1 MEGLERILNTVVLSF
16 GDNKLTVGGI
26 VLSSLLIVLG
36 FFLARWLEKRLTS
49 RLIERKVKPEV
60 VHLIRRI
67 FYILVIVILVITA
80 LGLLNVPLAAFAF
93 ISGAL
98 AIGVGFGAQNIIN
111 NFISGWIL
119 MWERPIRIGD
129 WVEIGENI
137 GVVEEINTRSTRLK
151 RIDGVHL
158 LLPNSKL
165 LEDIVINWTRV
176 DNILRS
182 VVRVG
187 VSYSSDVVLVKS
199 LLDQV
204 VRAHEGILAKPE
216 PQVIFEDFGDSSL
229 VFDVYF
235 WIEMSGGRS
244 LRGTRSELR
253 FKIAQIFEDN
263 GIVIAFPQQDVHIDG
278 SIEITRDNNHI
289 SWDENSVMSGR
300 QNATGSVNKNPG
312 TQD

>member
-1 MEGLERILNTVVLSF
+1 MEGLNRILNIVVLSL

-26 VLSSLLIVLG
+26 VLASLLIVLG
-36 FFLARWLEKRLTS
+36 FFLARWLEKKLTS
-49 RLIERKVKPEV
+49 RLVERKVKAEV

-129 WVEIGENI
+129 WVEIGEDI

-165 LEDIVINWTRV
+165 LEDTVINWTRV

-187 VSYSSDVVLVKS
+187 VSYSSDVVVVKS
-199 LLDQV
+199 LLDKV
-204 VRAHEGILAKPE
+204 VHAHEGILTKPE

-235 WIEMSGGRS
+235 WIDMSEGRS

-253 FKIAQIFEDN
+253 FEIAKIFEEN
-263 GIVIAFPQQDVHIDG
+263 GIIIAFPQQDVHIDG
-278 SIEITRDNNHI
+278 SIEITRDRNHTT
-289 SWDENSVMSGR
+289 MG
-300 QNATGSVNKNPG
+300 
-312 TQD
+312 

>member
-1 MEGLERILNTVVLSF
+1 M
-16 GDNKLTVGGI
+16 
-26 VLSSLLIVLG
+26 
-36 FFLARWLEKRLTS
+36 
-49 RLIERKVKPEV
+49 

-129 WVEIGENI
+129 WVEIGEDI

-165 LEDIVINWTRV
+165 LEDTVINWTRV

-187 VSYSSDVVLVKS
+187 VSYSSDVVVVKS
-199 LLDQV
+199 LLDKV
-204 VRAHEGILAKPE
+204 VHAHEGILTKPE

-235 WIEMSGGRS
+235 WIDMSEGRS

-253 FKIAQIFEDN
+253 FEIAKIFEEN

-278 SIEITRDNNHI
+278 SIEITRDQNHTT
-289 SWDENSVMSGR
+289 MG
-300 QNATGSVNKNPG
+300 
-312 TQD
+312 

>member
-1 MEGLERILNTVVLSF
+1 MEGLNRILNIVVLSL

-26 VLSSLLIVLG
+26 VLASLLIVLG
-36 FFLARWLEKRLTS
+36 FFLARWLEKKLTS
-49 RLIERKVKPEV
+49 RLVERKVKAEV

-67 FYILVIVILVITA
+67 FYILVVVILVITA

-129 WVEIGENI
+129 WVEIGEDI

-165 LEDIVINWTRV
+165 LEDTVINWTRV

-187 VSYSSDVVLVKS
+187 VSYSSDVVVVKS
-199 LLDQV
+199 LLDKV
-204 VRAHEGILAKPE
+204 VHAHEGILTKPE

-235 WIEMSGGRS
+235 WIDMSEGRS

-253 FKIAQIFEDN
+253 FEIAKIFEEN

-278 SIEITRDNNHI
+278 SIEITRDRNHTT
-289 SWDENSVMSGR
+289 MG
-300 QNATGSVNKNPG
+300 
-312 TQD
+312 

>member
-1 MEGLERILNTVVLSF
+1 MEGLNSILNIVVLSL
-16 GDNKLTVGGI
+16 GDHKLTVGQI
-26 VLSSLLIVLG
+26 ILASLLIILG
-36 FFLARWLEKRLTS
+36 FFLARWLEKKLSS
-49 RLIERKVKPEV
+49 RLVERRVKAEV

-67 FYILVIVILVITA
+67 FYIIVIVILVITA
-80 LGLLNVPLAAFAF
+80 LDLLNVPLAAFAF

-129 WVEIGENI
+129 WVEIAGMV

-165 LEDIVINWTRV
+165 LEDTVINWTRV

-182 VVRVG
+182 EVRVG
-187 VSYSSDVVLVKS
+187 VSYNSDVELVKE
-199 LLDQV
+199 LLEQIV
-204 VRAHEGILAKPE
+204 NEYEAILKKPE
-216 PQVIFEDFGDSSL
+216 PKVVFEDFGDSSL

-235 WIEMSGGRS
+235 WIEMVEGRS

-253 FKIAQIFEDN
+253 FKIFKAFNEN
-263 GIVIAFPQQDVHIDG
+263 GVIIAFPQQDVHLDG
-278 SIEITRDNNHI
+278 SIEITNDR
-289 SWDENSVMSGR
+289 S
-300 QNATGSVNKNPG
+300 
-312 TQD
+312 

>member
-1 MEGLERILNTVVLSF
+1 MEGLDRILNTVVLSL

-26 VLSSLLIVLG
+26 VLASLLIVLG
-36 FFLARWLEKRLTS
+36 FFLARWLEKKLTS
-49 RLIERKVKPEV
+49 RLVERKVKAEV

-67 FYILVIVILVITA
+67 FYILVVVILVITA

-129 WVEIGENI
+129 WVEIGEDI

-165 LEDIVINWTRV
+165 LEDTVINWTRV

-187 VSYSSDVVLVKS
+187 VSYSSDVVVVKS
-199 LLDQV
+199 LLDKV
-204 VRAHEGILAKPE
+204 VHAHEGILTKPE

-235 WIEMSGGRS
+235 WIEMSEGRS

-253 FKIAQIFEDN
+253 FKIAEIFEEN
-263 GIVIAFPQQDVHIDG
+263 GIIIAFPQQDVHIDG
-278 SIEITRDNNHI
+278 SIEITRDQNHTT
-289 SWDENSVMSGR
+289 MG
-300 QNATGSVNKNPG
+300 
-312 TQD
+312 

>member
-1 MEGLERILNTVVLSF
+1 MEGLNRILNIVVLSL
-16 GDNKLTVGGI
+16 GDHQLTVGQI
-26 VLSSLLIVLG
+26 LLASLLIILG
-36 FFLARWLEKRLTS
+36 FFLARWLEKKLSS
-49 RLIERKVKPEV
+49 RLVERKVRAEV

-67 FYILVIVILVITA
+67 FYVLVIVILVITA
-80 LGLLNVPLAAFAF
+80 LDLLNVPLAAFAF

-129 WVEIGENI
+129 WVEVGEMI

-165 LEDIVINWTRV
+165 LEDTVINWTRV

-199 LLDQV
+199 LLEQV
-204 VRAHEGILAKPE
+204 VREHEEILAKPD
-216 PQVIFEDFGDSSL
+216 PQVVFEDFGDSSL

-253 FKIAQIFEDN
+253 FKIAKIFEDN

-278 SIEITRDNNHI
+278 SIEIAHDN
-289 SWDENSVMSGR
+289 S
-300 QNATGSVNKNPG
+300 
-312 TQD
+312 

>member
-1 MEGLERILNTVVLSF
+1 MEGLNRILNIVVLSL

-26 VLSSLLIVLG
+26 VLASLLIVLG
-36 FFLARWLEKRLTS
+36 FFLARWLEKKLTS
-49 RLIERKVKPEV
+49 RLVERKVKAEV

-129 WVEIGENI
+129 WVEIGEDI

-165 LEDIVINWTRV
+165 LEDTVINWTRV

-187 VSYSSDVVLVKS
+187 VSYSSDVVVVKS
-199 LLDQV
+199 LLDKV
-204 VRAHEGILAKPE
+204 VHAHEGILTKPE

-235 WIEMSGGRS
+235 WIDMSEGRS

-253 FKIAQIFEDN
+253 FEIAKIFEEN

-278 SIEITRDNNHI
+278 SIEITRDQNHTT
-289 SWDENSVMSGR
+289 MG
-300 QNATGSVNKNPG
+300 
-312 TQD
+312 

>member
-1 MEGLERILNTVVLSF
+1 MEGLNRILNIVVLSL

-26 VLSSLLIVLG
+26 VLASLLIVLG
-36 FFLARWLEKRLTS
+36 FFLARWLEKKLTS
-49 RLIERKVKPEV
+49 RLVERKVKAEV

-129 WVEIGENI
+129 WVEIGEDI

-165 LEDIVINWTRV
+165 LEDTVINWTRV

-187 VSYSSDVVLVKS
+187 VSYSSDVVVVKS
-199 LLDQV
+199 LLDKV

-235 WIEMSGGRS
+235 WIDMSEGRS

-253 FKIAQIFEDN
+253 FEIAKIFEEN

-278 SIEITRDNNHI
+278 SIEITRDRNHTT
-289 SWDENSVMSGR
+289 MG
-300 QNATGSVNKNPG
+300 
-312 TQD
+312 

>member
-1 MEGLERILNTVVLSF
+1 MEGLNRILNTVVLSL
-16 GDNKLTVGGI
+16 GDTKLTVGGI
-26 VLSSLLIVLG
+26 VLASLLIVLG

-49 RLIERKVKPEV
+49 RLVERKVKAEV

-67 FYILVIVILVITA
+67 FYIIVVVILVITA

-129 WVEIGENI
+129 WVEIGEDI

-165 LEDIVINWTRV
+165 LEDTVINWTRV

-187 VSYSSDVVLVKS
+187 VSYSSDVVVVKS
-199 LLDQV
+199 LLDKI
-204 VRAHEGILAKPE
+204 VRAHEGILTKPE

-235 WIEMSGGRS
+235 WIEMSEGRS

-253 FKIAQIFEDN
+253 FKIAEIFEEN
-263 GIVIAFPQQDVHIDG
+263 GVIIAFPQQDVHIDG
-278 SIEITRDNNHI
+278 SIEIARDQNHHT
-289 SWDENSVMSGR
+289 MG
-300 QNATGSVNKNPG
+300 
-312 TQD
+312 

>member
-1 MEGLERILNTVVLSF
+1 MEGLDRILNTVVLSL

-26 VLSSLLIVLG
+26 VLASLLIVLG
-36 FFLARWLEKRLTS
+36 FFLARWLEKKLTS
-49 RLIERKVKPEV
+49 RLVERKVKAEV

-129 WVEIGENI
+129 WVEIGEDI

-165 LEDIVINWTRV
+165 LEDTVINWTRV

-187 VSYSSDVVLVKS
+187 VSYSSDVVVVKS
-199 LLDQV
+199 LLDKV
-204 VRAHEGILAKPE
+204 VHAHEGILTKPE

-235 WIEMSGGRS
+235 WIDMSEGRS

-253 FKIAQIFEDN
+253 FEIAKIFEEN

-278 SIEITRDNNHI
+278 SIEITRDQNHTT
-289 SWDENSVMSGR
+289 MG
-300 QNATGSVNKNPG
+300 
-312 TQD
+312 

>member
-1 MEGLERILNTVVLSF
+1 MEGLNRILNTVVLAL

-26 VLSSLLIVLG
+26 LLASLLIVLG
-36 FFLARWLEKRLTS
+36 FLLARWLEKRLTS
-49 RLIERKVKPEV
+49 RLIERKVKAEV

-129 WVEIGENI
+129 WVEIGEDI

-165 LEDIVINWTRV
+165 LEDTVINWTRV

-253 FKIAQIFEDN
+253 FKIAKIFEDN

-278 SIEITRDNNHI
+278 SIEITRDQNH
-289 SWDENSVMSGR
+289 NTMG
-300 QNATGSVNKNPG
+300 
-312 TQD
+312 

>member
-1 MEGLERILNTVVLSF
+1 MDGVNRFLNFVVLPF
-16 GDNKLTVGGI
+16 GDYGVTVGEI
-26 VLSSLLIVLG
+26 LIAALLVILG
-36 FFLARWLEKRLTS
+36 FFLARWLEKKLSARLA
-49 RLIERKVKPEV
+49 ERSVRAEV
-60 VHLIRRI
+60 IHLIRRVYYTLVI
-67 FYILVIVILVITA
+67 AILVVTTLDLI
-80 LGLLNVPLAAFAF
+80 NVPLAAFAF

-165 LEDIVINWTRV
+165 LEDTVINWTRV
-176 DNILRS
+176 DNVLRS

-199 LLDQV
+199 LLEQV
-204 VRAHEGILAKPE
+204 VRGHEGVLDNPA
-216 PQVIFEDFGDSSL
+216 PQVIFEDFGDSAL
-229 VFDVYF
+229 VFDVFF

-253 FKIAQIFEDN
+253 FEIAKIFEDN

-278 SIEITRDNNHI
+278 SISI
-289 SWDENSVMSGR
+289 
-300 QNATGSVNKNPG
+300 A
-312 TQD
+312 QDTES

>member
-1 MEGLERILNTVVLSF
+1 MEGLNRILNTVVLSL
-16 GDNKLTVGGI
+16 GDTKLTVGGI
-26 VLSSLLIVLG
+26 VLASLLIVLG

-49 RLIERKVKPEV
+49 RLVERKVKAEV

-67 FYILVIVILVITA
+67 FYILVVVILVITA

-129 WVEIGENI
+129 WVEIGEDI

-165 LEDIVINWTRV
+165 LEDTVINWTRV

-199 LLDQV
+199 LLDKV
-204 VRAHEGILAKPE
+204 VHAHEGILTKPE
-216 PQVIFEDFGDSSL
+216 PQVIFEDVGDSSL

-235 WIEMSGGRS
+235 WIEMSEGRS

-253 FKIAQIFEDN
+253 FKIAEIFEEN
-263 GIVIAFPQQDVHIDG
+263 GVIIAFPQQDVHIDG
-278 SIEITRDNNHI
+278 SIEITRDQNHTT
-289 SWDENSVMSGR
+289 MG
-300 QNATGSVNKNPG
+300 
-312 TQD
+312 

>member
-1 MEGLERILNTVVLSF
+1 MEGLNRFFNIVVLSL
-16 GDNKLTVGGI
+16 GEHQLTVGPI
-26 VLSSLLIVLG
+26 LFASVLIISG
-36 FFLARWLEKRLTS
+36 FFLARWLEKK
-49 RLIERKVKPEV
+49 LISSLVERKVKAEV

-67 FYILVIVILVITA
+67 FYILVIVILVITS

-129 WVEIGENI
+129 WVEVGEMI

-158 LLPNSKL
+158 LLPNSTL
-165 LEDIVINWTRV
+165 LENTVVNWTRV

-199 LLDQV
+199 LLEQV
-204 VRAHEGILAKPE
+204 VREHEEILAKPE
-216 PQVIFEDFGDSSL
+216 PQVFFEDFGDSSL

-253 FKIAQIFEDN
+253 FKIARIFKDN
-263 GIVIAFPQQDVHIDG
+263 GIVIAFPQQDVHLDG
-278 SIEITRDNNHI
+278 SIEITQGQNHT
-289 SWDENSVMSGR
+289 
-300 QNATGSVNKNPG
+300 ALT
-312 TQD
+312 

>member
-1 MEGLERILNTVVLSF
+1 MEGLNRFFNIVVISL
-16 GDNKLTVGGI
+16 GEHQLTVGQI
-26 VLSSLLIVLG
+26 LLASVLIISG
-36 FFLARWLEKRLTS
+36 FFLARWLEKK
-49 RLIERKVKPEV
+49 LISSLVERKVKAEV

-93 ISGAL
+93 ISGAM

-129 WVEIGENI
+129 WVEVGEMI

-158 LLPNSKL
+158 LLPNSTL
-165 LEDIVINWTRV
+165 LENTVVNWTRV

-199 LLDQV
+199 LLEQV
-204 VRAHEGILAKPE
+204 VREHEEILAKPE
-216 PQVIFEDFGDSSL
+216 PQVVFEDFGDSSL

-253 FKIAQIFEDN
+253 FKIARIFKDN
-263 GIVIAFPQQDVHIDG
+263 GIVIAFPQQDVHLDG
-278 SIEITRDNNHI
+278 SIEITKGQNHT
-289 SWDENSVMSGR
+289 
-300 QNATGSVNKNPG
+300 ALT
-312 TQD
+312 